1 MEEKLTKT
9 STKQRIFIL
18 IIAIVMLGSII
29 ASYIAI
35 VLSGDNTSS
44 SNTSVNQALISELTA
59 KYEAKNAEVDAAAA
73 NLSSKYFTEFSGYQ
87 SEVKA
92 YNEATANSEAVSSRD
107 LKVGDGRELSD
118 NDQDYFAYYIGWCAD
133 ETIFDSS
140 LDGNKLKAPLS
151 AGVGLIDGWYA
162 GMAGARL
169 GGVREITIPGELAY
183 GESREICG
191 GKNKPLKFIVMPIE
205 RTEPLATLSDELNDI
220 TMRLQY
226 AYYGI
231 DYDNLTVPEGE

>member
-1 MEEKLTKT
+1 M
-9 STKQRIFIL
+9 S
-18 IIAIVMLGSII
+18 
-29 ASYIAI
+29 
-35 VLSGDNTSS
+35 
-44 SNTSVNQALISELTA
+44 
-59 KYEAKNAEVDAAAA
+59 
-73 NLSSKYFTEFSGYQ
+73 
-87 SEVKA
+87 
-92 YNEATANSEAVSSRD
+92 
-107 LKVGDGRELSD
+107 
-118 NDQDYFAYYIGWCAD
+118 
-133 ETIFDSS
+133 
-140 LDGNKLKAPLS
+140 
-151 AGVGLIDGWYA
+151 

>member
-1 MEEKLTKT
+1 MTKT

-35 VLSGDNTSS
+35 VLSGNSSGDATS
-44 SNTSVNQALISELTA
+44 SVNQELISELTA
-59 KYEAKNAEVDAAAA
+59 KYDAKSAEVDSASAA
-73 NLSSKYFTEFSGYQ
+73 LSSQYFSEFSSYQ

-92 YNEATANSEAVSSRD
+92 YNEATANSNSVTSRD
-107 LKVGDGRELSD
+107 LKTGNGRELGD
-118 NDQDYFAYYIGWCAD
+118 NDRDYFAYYIGWCAD

-140 LDGNKLKAPLS
+140 LDGDKLKAPLS
-151 AGVGLIDGWYA
+151 ASVGLIEGWYT
-162 GMAGARL
+162 GMTGARL

-191 GKNKPLKFIVMPIE
+191 GTNKPLKFIVMPIE
-205 RTEPLATLSDELNDI
+205 RTEPLATLSDELSEI

-231 DYDNLTVPEGE
+231 DYDSLSVPEGE